1 MSKSNLNTAAE
12 DDLRAMGLPAAFTMD
27 DLRAAFDPAE
37 IAAMSEG
44 DDPLVTDLPE
54 DLRAAGVKSKSAYD
68 ELNETAEEGDGDDGD
83 DDPDGNGDA
92 DADEDDQDGDEGD
105 DPDAEGDG
113 EGDEDA
119 GDQADDG
126 ADADA
131 PGDQQPPKA
140 DTTPDPVLTLKDTAE
155 LETKVNTFDS
165 KLEDLQALYD
175 DGELTNA
182 EFKAKLKE
190 LTTEQSKATVE
201 LERAQEANQR
211 VQQEYAQSWYG
222 KVASYTAAR
231 PELMDQTPIPGLPE
245 GASAFKVFDNALRHV
260 TSEAGRE
267 AFGHLTMAQKIDAAA
282 KISNAYIEQTAGKPL
297 KATDPKPKPK
307 GDGKKAEKPGPRTDK
322 RPDRV
327 QTLGDVPAA
336 SDMDVQN
343 SRFAAL
349 DSMDPMEAEDAIA
362 RMSKSER
369 EKYLAGQ

>member
-12 DDLRAMGLPAAFTMD
+12 DDLRAMGLPASFTID

-68 ELNETAEEGDGDDGD
+68 ELNEIGEEGDDDGD
-83 DDPDGNGDA
+83 DDPDGDGDDP
-92 DADEDDQDGDEGD
+92 DADDQDGDED
-105 DPDAEGDG
+105 ADPDAEGDG
-113 EGDEDA
+113 EGGEDGSDEADA
-119 GDQADDG
+119 GAEP
-126 ADADA
+126 DAQ
-131 PGDQQPPKA
+131 GDQQPPEA

-155 LETKVNTFDS
+155 LETKVSTFDS
-165 KLEDLQALYD
+165 KLEDLQAQYD

-182 EFKAKLKE
+182 EFKTQLKE
-190 LTTEQSKATVE
+190 LTTEQSQAAIE
-201 LERAQEANQR
+201 LERTKQANEQAQQD
-211 VQQEYAQSWYG
+211 YAQTWYG
-222 KVASYTAAR
+222 KVASFTAAR

-297 KATDPKPKPK
+297 KAVEPKPKPK
-307 GDGKKAEKPGPRTDK
+307 GDGKKADKPGPRTDK